1 MPTQSTQTLPPSQR
15 SEGVGRSPGE
25 VIRDMLVLACLMAPA
40 YFVSVVLF
48 VIGFVIIPSSGSDP
62 SVHVRF
68 GNYATFTDATTR
80 VQGLVFIVLLG
91 SVLVGTTMRFLG
103 ARLSTAILI
112 VFTLDGIYW
121 GLLLAI
127 YIAGILAG
135 VFVLPFR

>member
-1 MPTQSTQTLPPSQR
+1 MRGMGSPPW
-15 SEGVGRSPGE
+15 EM
-25 VIRDMLVLACLMAPA
+25 IRDVLVLACLMVPS

-48 VIGFVIIPSSGSDP
+48 VVGFVIIPSTGSDP

-68 GNYATFTDATTR
+68 GDYATFTDATTR
-80 VQGLVFIVLLG
+80 VQGLVFIVLLS
-91 SVLVGTTMRFLG
+91 SVLIGSMVRFLG
-103 ARLSTAILI
+103 ARLSTAIRI
-112 VFTLDGIYW
+112 VFTLNGIYW